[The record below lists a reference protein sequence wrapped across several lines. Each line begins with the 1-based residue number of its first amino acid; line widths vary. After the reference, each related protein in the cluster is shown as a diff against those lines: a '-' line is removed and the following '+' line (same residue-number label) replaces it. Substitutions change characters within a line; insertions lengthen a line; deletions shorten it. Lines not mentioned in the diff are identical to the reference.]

1 MSRPFSQRAA
11 SFVLWLFVLVACFA
25 PWLTPHDPGDFAS
38 PAAQSPSREH
48 LLGTNSI
55 GQDNLSSLI
64 VGFRLTVG
72 VALATAL
79 LTCVVGAMV
88 AMIGAYVGGW
98 LERLLLYL
106 TDVFLIVPETVVIL
120 TFAAFA
126 GPGTLNLVLT
136 MSLFSWARVAR
147 LLRGRVTFAMQQD
160 SIQYTLLLQGG
171 LFEVLRKLRRP
182 LYPAMITAFIQQCSR
197 AAVNEASIAFFGIGD
212 PTVKSWGRMIRAALD
227 YDRIFLER
235 TYLWWLLPP
244 VILLLVFVLALAM
257 LGFRTSQAKDGVEQ

>member
-1 MSRPFSQRAA
+1 MNYSFSQRAA
-11 SFVLWLFVLVACFA
+11 LSVLLFFVLMACFA
-25 PWLTPHDPGDFAS
+25 PWLSPHDPRDFAS
-38 PAAQSPSREH
+38 PAAEAPSREH
-48 LLGTNSI
+48 PLGTNSL

-72 VALATAL
+72 VALATAV
-79 LTCVVGAMV
+79 LTCAIGLLV
-88 AMIGAYVGGW
+88 AVTGSYFGGW
-98 LERLLLYL
+98 LERLLHYL

-126 GPGTLNLVLT
+126 GPGVTNLVLT

-147 LLRGRVTFAMQQD
+147 LIRGKATLAMQQD
-160 SIQYTLLLQGG
+160 SVQYTLLLQGG
-171 LFEVLRKLRRP
+171 FLEVLRKLRAP
-182 LYPAMITAFIQQCSR
+182 LYPALITAFIQQCSR

-227 YDRIFLER
+227 DERIFLGR

-244 VILLLVFVLALAM
+244 VVALLVFVLALAI
-257 LGFRTSQAKDGVEQ
+257 LGFRSTLAKEGVEH